1 MLLSPSIAPCEHII
15 YLYCMTIE
23 QRKLELI
30 NWISSIQKEDVIN
43 RIEQLRDEPDQ
54 EIPDTILDLLEESR
68 SSKPE
73 DGIEHTSAR
82 ELLGR

>member
-1 MLLSPSIAPCEHII
+1 MLCDHIN
-15 YLYCMTIE
+15 YLYSMTIE

-30 NWISSIQKEDVIN
+30 NWISTIQREEVIN
-43 RIEQLRDEPDQ
+43 RIEELRGDSDQ
-54 EIPDTILDLLEESR
+54 KIPDTILDLLEESR

-82 ELLGR
+82 KLLGR